1 MDSDSII
8 QLTILVILLF
18 LSAFFSSAETALTTV
33 NKIKMRTLSED
44 GNKRAETVLKVTS
57 DSSKMLSAILIGNNI
72 VNLSASSLATSLA
85 IRLLGSFGAGI
96 ATGILTFL
104 ILIFGEITPKNY
116 ATVHS
121 TEFSLAIV
129 PLIEFLMVIFTPII
143 ALVNFLA
150 WGLLHLLGIKKSD
163 LDVSMTEDELRTIV
177 NVSHENGVIEEDEK
191 DYIHNLFDFSD
202 AMAKEVMIP
211 RIDMTMVSI
220 DMTKDE
226 LMEVFKERMFTRI
239 PVYSGDPNHIVGI
252 INMKDL
258 LLFDDANTFNIKDFL
273 RNAYFTYEQKNTSDL
288 FDEMRL
294 NSIPMAIVLN
304 EYGEV
309 AGLITLEDL
318 LEELVGEIRDEYD
331 SDEEDDI
338 VKINDLEYDVLG
350 RANLEDLCNELPLD
364 FESEDY
370 DTLGGYLTGLFDHF
384 PRVGETYVTGE
395 SIILRV
401 TKVGR
406 RRVEKVH
413 IRFPE
418 GYITAPLPSE
428 EQQQQ
433 S

>member
-1 MDSDSII
+1 
-8 QLTILVILLF
+8 
-18 LSAFFSSAETALTTV
+18 
-33 NKIKMRTLSED
+33 
-44 GNKRAETVLKVTS
+44 
-57 DSSKMLSAILIGNNI
+57 
-72 VNLSASSLATSLA
+72 
-85 IRLLGSFGAGI
+85 
-96 ATGILTFL
+96 
-104 ILIFGEITPKNY
+104 
-116 ATVHS
+116 
-121 TEFSLAIV
+121 
-129 PLIEFLMVIFTPII
+129 
-143 ALVNFLA
+143 
-150 WGLLHLLGIKKSD
+150 
-163 LDVSMTEDELRTIV
+163 
-177 NVSHENGVIEEDEK
+177 
-191 DYIHNLFDFSD
+191 
-202 AMAKEVMIP
+202 
-211 RIDMTMVSI
+211 
-220 DMTKDE
+220 
-226 LMEVFKERMFTRI
+226 
-239 PVYSGDPNHIVGI
+239 
-252 INMKDL
+252 MKDL
-258 LLFDDANTFNIKDFL
+258 LLFDDANTFSIKDFL